1 MNRVALFLFSTR
13 VPLFLGSRL
22 GTHFFQGSRLA
33 SAAIKVQPSHLHRGS
48 PPEREDLVSLVPS
61 INKTEKQKSKIH
73 PTSPAARLRQSNL
86 QPKSN
91 LLLN

>member
-13 VPLFLGSRL
+13 VPLFLGSAWEHTSFKAPALRPPR
-22 GTHFFQGSRLA
+22 SKA
-33 SAAIKVQPSHLHRGS
+33 QPSHLHRGS
-48 PPEREDLVSLVPS
+48 PPEREDLVSLVFS